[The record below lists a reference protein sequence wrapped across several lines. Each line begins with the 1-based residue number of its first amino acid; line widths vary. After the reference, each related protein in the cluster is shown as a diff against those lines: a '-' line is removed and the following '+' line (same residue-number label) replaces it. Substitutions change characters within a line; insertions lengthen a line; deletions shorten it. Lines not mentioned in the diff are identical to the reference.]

1 MGRIQF
7 KQLLPLKEADLVRTV
22 LEKQIFPLAM
32 SSTYIF
38 IMARRALLKQKV
50 GHGNS
55 LLAVYSPI
63 VIQYRC
69 VVITG
74 TSVYSSF

>member
-1 MGRIQF
+1 MGRFQF
-7 KQLLPLKEADLVRTV
+7 KQLLSLKVVRTV

-50 GHGNS
+50 RNGNS
-55 LLAVYSPI
+55 LLAEANRAVSLLPL
-63 VIQYRC
+63 C
-69 VVITG
+69 
-74 TSVYSSF
+74 